1 MPTSASNFSGVW
13 QSLQPPMVTSNR
25 PRSTWATLSAFG
37 CGAGCRHPAVAAR
50 AVVRANPIV
59 SRCVRFVMVSSVV
72 ESFVSRSPTN
82 GVARTTMA
90 KPADPIAKWS
100 LPEC

>member
-13 QSLQPPMVTSNR
+13 QSLQPPMVTSEASPFHLGDLVR
-25 PRSTWATLSAFG
+25 LRLWGWL
-37 CGAGCRHPAVAAR
+37 PASRRGGEAA
-50 AVVRANPIV
+50 VRANPIV

-90 KPADPIAKWS
+90 KPRGPD
-100 LPEC
+100 C